1 MSKPK
6 LIKNVNDFI
15 LGCLMLSLGLFI
27 FLNKGIIKNNVV
39 SNTGGL
45 FARADVYIR
54 MIAALIAFF
63 AFLLIIKSINYTK
76 SKEVKGFT
84 FVMNKEIA
92 LTALSLVVYTFV
104 LPKIGFT
111 ITTSVLMFFLVFM
124 LSVRELTGGERKLT
138 RKELH
143 KLLLV
148 SAIYTVFL
156 VIAVYLVFSKLL
168 GVILP

>member
-1 MSKPK
+1 M
-6 LIKNVNDFI
+6 NDFV
-15 LGCLMLSLGLFI
+15 LGCLMLPLGLYVS
-27 FLNKGIIKNNVV
+27 LSKGIIKNNVV
-39 SNTGGL
+39 INTGGP

-54 MIAALIAFF
+54 MLSAMIAFL
-63 AFLLIIKSINYTK
+63 ALLLIVKSINFTK
-76 SKEVKGFT
+76 SKEVKGFK

-104 LPKIGFT
+104 LPRIGFT
-111 ITTSVLMFFLVFM
+111 ISTSVLMYFLVFM

-143 KLLLV
+143 KLLLI
-148 SAIYTVFL
+148 SAIYTVVL

-168 GVILP
+168 GVSLP